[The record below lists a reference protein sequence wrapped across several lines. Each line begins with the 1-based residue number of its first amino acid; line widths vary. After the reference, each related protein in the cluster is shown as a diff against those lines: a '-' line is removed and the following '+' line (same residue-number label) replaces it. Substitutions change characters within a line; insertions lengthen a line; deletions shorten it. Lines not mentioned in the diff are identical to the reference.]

1 MAGLRPATCQA
12 KAATVHQHMAKVT
25 AAASIYHSGLWLIR
39 TLNSLSQLSSA
50 QKVAGTASTALT
62 AISLIYSLAS
72 KFTRLKR
79 PAPSTLRMATSR
91 EHCSALQQRWQLDIA
106 DSGPGISAAV
116 SQQIFIPFFTTKQTG
131 SGIGLSLSRALLQVQ
146 DAQLNYVPG
155 ELPGSCF
162 RISFAQ

>member
-1 MAGLRPATCQA
+1 VAIIHNCLALQRSALAQQGIQLHTNLPAQA
-12 KAATVHQHMAKVT
+12 M
-25 AAASIYHSGLWLIR
+25 LWLDEALMEQVLINLLQNAIDAMTEVTQKQL
-39 TLNSLSQLSSA
+39 TLSLQPDA
-50 QKVAGTASTALT
+50 
-62 AISLIYSLAS
+62 
-72 KFTRLKR
+72 
-79 PAPSTLRMATSR
+79 
-91 EHCSALQQRWQLDIA
+91 QQRWQLDIA

-155 ELPGSCF
+155 EAPGSCF